1 MTNKIKTISLVAAS
15 ALLSSTAFSQITF
28 SGYNETSFFT
38 QKRESST
45 VGANFKTLGSSKSL
59 GNETLLTATAAG
71 KLPNGNAVSVYAN
84 FLDTDTTTQGERGF
98 DIGITKDVS
107 FVYGFDRVLGGEIV
121 RTFTPLATNRQSD
134 VSDALNTAVRDM
146 VDVSSGQHAIGI
158 NVANLGMT
166 GSRINFAYNP
176 NRSTGAVGA
185 QSSDDFNL
193 TTTNASKGYSI
204 GASTPSINGFR
215 VGAGIT
221 KIDLVDRTAQD
232 INSKTGALSFTMAPF
247 AIGIQRTKIDGTDL
261 TTGARTNAANT
272 NQEDITDLVSA
283 TYAVTK
289 DLTAGVAYSTTERT
303 RDSVASPV
311 DAKIMTL
318 SLAYTMGPVL
328 LSYDYE
334 KVQDAALGIGTN
346 FVSGNDTTANKLKA
360 KVNF

>member
-1 MTNKIKTISLVAAS
+1 MKNKVKIISLVAAS

-28 SGYNETSFFT
+28 SGYNETSYFS

-45 VGANFKTLGSSKSL
+45 AGAQFKGTGSSKSL
-59 GNETLLTATAAG
+59 GNETILTATAAG

-84 FLDTDTTTQGERGF
+84 FMDTDVTTGPERGF

-121 RTFTPLATNRQSD
+121 RSFTPLATNRQTD
-134 VSDALNTAVRDM
+134 VSDSAAARDLI
-146 VDVSSGQHAIGI
+146 DVSSGQHAIGI
-158 NVANLGMT
+158 NVANLGVA

-176 NRSTGAVGA
+176 NRSTGGVTG

-215 VGAGIT
+215 IGAGIT
-221 KIDLVDRTAQD
+221 KIDLVDITAQD

-247 AIGIQRTKIDGTDL
+247 AIGIQRTKTDGTDL
-261 TTGARTNAANT
+261 TTGARTNDAST

-289 DLTAGVAYSTTERT
+289 DLTAGLAYSTTERT
-303 RDSVASPV
+303 RNSVASPT
-311 DAKIMTL
+311 DAKLMTL

-328 LSYDYE
+328 LSYDHE
-334 KVQDAALGIGTN
+334 RAENSALGFGTN
-346 FVSGNDTTANKLKA
+346 NVSGNDTTANKIKA
-360 KVNF
+360 RVNF

>member
-1 MTNKIKTISLVAAS
+1 MKNKVKIISLVVAS

-28 SGYNETSFFT
+28 SGHNEASYFQ

-45 VGANFKTLGSSKSL
+45 AGAAFKSLGSSKSL
-59 GNETLLTATAAG
+59 GNETLLTARAAG

-84 FLDTDTTTQGERGF
+84 FMDTDITSGPERGF

-107 FVYGFDRVLGGEIV
+107 FVYGFDRTLGGEIV
-121 RTFTPLATNRQSD
+121 RTFTPLATNRQTD
-134 VSDALNTAVRDM
+134 VSDSAAARDLI
-146 VDVSSGQHAIGI
+146 DVSSGQHAIGLDI
-158 NVANLGMT
+158 NNIGIA
-166 GSRINFAYNP
+166 GSRIALAYNP
-176 NRSTGAVGA
+176 NRSTGGVSG

-193 TTTNASKGYSI
+193 TTTNASKGYSF

-215 VGAGIT
+215 IGAGIT
-221 KIDLVDRTAQD
+221 KIDLVDTTAQD

-247 AIGIQRTKIDGTDL
+247 AIGIQRTKTDGTDL
-261 TTGARTNAANT
+261 TSGARTNTANT
-272 NQEDITDLVSA
+272 NQEDVTDLVSA

-303 RDSVASPV
+303 RNSVASPT
-311 DAKIMTL
+311 DAKLTTL

-328 LSYDYE
+328 LSYDHE
-334 KVQDAALGIGTN
+334 RAENSALAFGTN
-346 FVSGNDTTANKLKA
+346 NVAGNDTTANKLKA